1 MAAKER
7 SERSGNFTTL
17 KFQVVRIWN
26 LANLT
31 LEEIFPDWWF
41 PVLLHLDFGYL
52 DYWAS
57 THICSSCREYYFKY
71 KELTYLSHTL
81 VCTSKFPDTQTN
93 WVVFT
98 SKSRMC
104 VHTVKLIQ
112 YKTVVEWWLTLY
124 SSSVNIA
131 STSCL
136 YSNHSLRL
144 LKPQSISTTT
154 VHYDEMFSSVI

>member
-1 MAAKER
+1 MASWPLVTQVDHLIQVWLVKCYIITCPPILLLTPPSVMAAKER

-31 LEEIFPDWWF
+31 LEEIFPDSWF

-52 DYWAS
+52 DYWTY

-81 VCTSKFPDTQTN
+81 VCTFKISRHANKLGRFYFKITHMCAHGKTN
-93 WVVFT
+93 PVQNCCRVMT
-98 SKSRMC
+98 
-104 VHTVKLIQ
+104 
-112 YKTVVEWWLTLY
+112 Y
-124 SSSVNIA
+124 S
-131 STSCL
+131 
-136 YSNHSLRL
+136 L
-144 LKPQSISTTT
+144 LL
-154 VHYDEMFSSVI
+154 

>member
-31 LEEIFPDWWF
+31 LEEIFPDSWF

-81 VCTSKFPDTQTN
+81 VCTFKISRHANKLGRFYFKITHVCAHGKTN
-93 WVVFT
+93 PVQNCW
-98 SKSRMC
+98 
-104 VHTVKLIQ
+104 Q
-112 YKTVVEWWLTLY
+112 WWLTLY

-154 VHYDEMFSSVI
+154 VHYDQMFSSVI